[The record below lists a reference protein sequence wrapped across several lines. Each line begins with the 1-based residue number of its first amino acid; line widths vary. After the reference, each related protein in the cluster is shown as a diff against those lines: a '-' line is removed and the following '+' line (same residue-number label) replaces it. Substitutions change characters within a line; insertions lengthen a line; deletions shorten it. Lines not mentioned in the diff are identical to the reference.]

1 MTLQSG
7 DRGPDVLSLQQTLK
21 AKGFDPGD
29 LDGDFGPMTQ
39 GQVKALQLATHLP
52 ITGVYD
58 IATATALASYQQAGA
73 VSVPQDALSM
83 AESFE
88 GYSAAP
94 YQDSGGVWTI
104 GYGSTRDV
112 LGHPVTASTQPVTKV
127 MAEGLMRRD
136 MLSAATTIAN
146 DVHVPLTETERGALL
161 DFVYNVGSGA
171 FEGSTLL
178 RLINAGDYE
187 DAANQFE
194 RWDHVAG
201 RVLAGLLLR
210 RLAEKAEFLEGRQAQ
225 QPTSKGTA

>member
-7 DRGPDVLSLQQTLK
+7 STGPGVLALQKALK

-29 LDGDFGPMTQ
+29 LDGNFGPMTE

-52 ITGVYD
+52 IDGVYGM
-58 IATATALASYQQAGA
+58 ATAAALASYQQPGA
-73 VSVPQDALSM
+73 PSIPQDALDM
-83 AESFE
+83 VESFE

-112 LGHPVTASTQPVTKV
+112 LGHPVTSATQSVTKV
-127 MAEGLMRRD
+127 MAEGMMRRD
-136 MLSAATTIAN
+136 MLSAATAISN

-161 DFVYNVGSGA
+161 DFVFNVGSGA

-187 DAANQFE
+187 NAANQFE

-201 RVLAGLLLR
+201 RVLAGLLRR
-210 RLAEKAEFLEGRQAQ
+210 RLAEKAEFLKPQAVAAIGAGA
-225 QPTSKGTA
+225 TE